1 MAVGVASGA
10 AGTQT
15 LAEMWNGIQW
25 TVEPTPNAVGTD
37 ADGLFGV
44 SCWSRRGCTA
54 VGGYSTLDSLGA
66 PDGALVEH
74 WDGAAWSLQS
84 VTASSGNILYGVSCA
99 TGTFCVAVGGSDVVP
114 VLSGAI
120 TPSLAER
127 WNGIRWSVQ
136 TTPVVR
142 AGMNGGPSLL
152 RSVSCA
158 STIMCTAVGIQSGND
173 PLVERWIHAFAVTH
187 VRASADGTLTAWVV
201 APGPGRID
209 VLETAWDDNVARIA
223 LLQPAKNRIVF
234 ARGRATATTAGIIP
248 LSVMPNRRGRFL
260 VSHHR
265 YRVTLRLWVT
275 YSPVGGGARSRGI
288 YGLHL
293 DATTASLASMPAA
306 PG

>member
-1 MAVGVASGA
+1 M
-10 AGTQT
+10 
-15 LAEMWNGIQW
+15 
-25 TVEPTPNAVGTD
+25 
-37 ADGLFGV
+37 
-44 SCWSRRGCTA
+44 
-54 VGGYSTLDSLGA
+54 DSLGA

-74 WDGAAWSLQS
+74 WDGAEWSLQS

-234 ARGRATATTAGIIP
+234 ARGRATATTAGINP